1 MRPFKL
7 FIRQIIAAK
16 DIVLYAKNITAL
28 IQYGDMYQESS
39 STYSINLNRFC
50 GGCCRRY
57 IIFTEIVAVL

>member
-28 IQYGDMYQESS
+28 IQHGD
-39 STYSINLNRFC
+39 TKNLAPLIGLTKTVKTASVEAAAEDILFARK
-50 GGCCRRY
+50 
-57 IIFTEIVAVL
+57 L